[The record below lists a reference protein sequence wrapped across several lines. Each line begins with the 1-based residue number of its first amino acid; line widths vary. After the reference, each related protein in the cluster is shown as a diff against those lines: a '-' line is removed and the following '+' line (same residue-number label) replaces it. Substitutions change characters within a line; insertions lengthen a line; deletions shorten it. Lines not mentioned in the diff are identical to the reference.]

1 MKKNPILETVIS
13 RWQTLNLRERR
24 MVMGMLLFVGI
35 AVIWF
40 VLFEPAWVGRER
52 LREELPQLRSQVAK
66 LESLSAEAKTLA
78 QIRTNSKA
86 QSVVR
91 AELQRSLSAAGLDS
105 NASVDAGSDVIKVK
119 FDDVTLDALL
129 TWLYG
134 AARDTRVRVV
144 DAKLT
149 RDVAP
154 GRVAAILSLESPGS
168 GG

>member
-1 MKKNPILETVIS
+1 MKKNAIIESLIT

-24 MVMGMLLFVGI
+24 MVMGMVLFVGI
-35 AVIWF
+35 AVTWF
-40 VLFEPAWVGRER
+40 VFFEPAWAGRER

-66 LESLSAEAKTLA
+66 LESLSAEAKSLA
-78 QIRTNSKA
+78 QIRTNNKA

-91 AELQRSLSAAGLDS
+91 AELQRSLTAAGLDS
-105 NASVDAGSDVIKVK
+105 NATVDAGSDVIKVK

-134 AARDTRVRVV
+134 ASRDTRVRVV

-154 GRVAAILSLESPGS
+154 GRVAVTLSLERPGS
-168 GG
+168 GS

>member
-1 MKKNPILETVIS
+1 
-13 RWQTLNLRERR
+13 
-24 MVMGMLLFVGI
+24 MVMGMLLFVGV
-35 AVIWF
+35 AVTWF
-40 VLFEPAWVGRER
+40 ILFEPAWVGRER
-52 LREELPQLRSQVAK
+52 LREELPQLRGQVAK
-66 LESLSAEAKTLA
+66 LESLSAEAKSLS
-78 QIRTNSKA
+78 QIRTNAKA

-105 NASVDAGSDVIKVK
+105 NATVDAGSDVIKVK

-129 TWLYG
+129 TWVYG

-149 RDVAP
+149 RDVSP
-154 GRVAAILSLESPGS
+154 GRVAAILSLERPGN